1 MTNNRERKKS
11 IKVVDGNE
19 TIIEKKIVGNVGNV
33 GIVGIVGN
41 VGNVGIA
48 VGSQKWKW
56 DLLQI
61 EKLLEIQE
69 AEGPPLDKNLCTIE
83 HKLPLKY
90 RWKQLP
96 MLMLTS
102 NQI

>member
-1 MTNNRERKKS
+1 MSNNRERKKS

-19 TIIEKKIVGNVGNV
+19 TIIEKKIVGF
-33 GIVGIVGN
+33 ISFVGIVGN
-41 VGNVGIA
+41 VGIVGIA

-69 AEGPPLDKNLCTIE
+69 AESPPLDKNLLCTIE
-83 HKLPLKY
+83 HKSPLKY
-90 RWKQLP
+90 RW
-96 MLMLTS
+96 
-102 NQI
+102 